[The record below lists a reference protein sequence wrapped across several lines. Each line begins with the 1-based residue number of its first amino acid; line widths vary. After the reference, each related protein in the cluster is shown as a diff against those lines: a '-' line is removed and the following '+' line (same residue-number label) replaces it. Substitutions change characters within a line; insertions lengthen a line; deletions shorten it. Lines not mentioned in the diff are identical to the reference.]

1 MIAIPKNN
9 ILQNK
14 LSQLSSFVGN
24 TPLFPIYGLHKNTK
38 VKVFAKVEWQQ
49 WGNSVKARPA
59 FNIIKEAILNGD
71 LGNGKQLLDASSGNT
86 GVAYA
91 GIAAALNIP
100 FTLCIPENASSTK
113 KAALKAFG
121 TNLEFTSKYELTDGS
136 QERALEL
143 VQNNPDKY
151 FYADQYANENNWK
164 AHYNTTGPEI
174 FEQTN
179 KVITHF
185 IAGLGTTGTFTGTS
199 RALKSLN
206 NNIEVIALH
215 PDSALHG
222 LEGWK
227 HLETAKV
234 PAFYD
239 SSLADQDRFI
249 STEAAYEMVKLAG
262 EKLGLMLSPSSSA
275 NLSGALKLA
284 DEIEE
289 GIIVTI
295 FPDHGSN
302 YPELMKEIF

>member
-1 MIAIPKNN
+1 M
-9 ILQNK
+9 
-14 LSQLSSFVGN
+14 
-24 TPLFPIYGLHKNTK
+24 
-38 VKVFAKVEWQQ
+38 
-49 WGNSVKARPA
+49 
-59 FNIIKEAILNGD
+59 
-71 LGNGKQLLDASSGNT
+71 
-86 GVAYA
+86 
-91 GIAAALNIP
+91 
-100 FTLCIPENASSTK
+100 CIPENASSTK

-121 TNLEFTSKYELTDGS
+121 THLEFTSKYELTDGA

-143 VQNNPDKY
+143 VEENPDKY

-164 AHYNTTGPEI
+164 AHYNGTGPEI
-174 FEQTN
+174 FEQT
-179 KVITHF
+179 KKDITHF
-185 IAGLGTTGTFTGTS
+185 ITGLGTTGTFTGTAK
-199 RALKSLN
+199 ALKDLN
-206 NNIEVIALH
+206 NEIQVIALH

-239 SSLADQDRFI
+239 ANIADEDRFV
-249 STEAAYEMVKLAG
+249 STETAYSMVKLAG
-262 EKLGLMLSPSSSA
+262 EKLGLMLSPSSAA

-289 GIIVTI
+289 GVIVTV

>member
-1 MIAIPKNN
+1 MATLNTIDIESKIKAFE
-9 ILQNK
+9 
-14 LSQLSSFVGN
+14 SQIGN
-24 TPLFPIYGLHKNTK
+24 TPLFPIIGLHNNEK

-59 FNIIKEAILNGD
+59 FNIIKRAILDGD
-71 LGNGKQLLDASSGNT
+71 LQNGKHLLDASSGNT

-91 GIAAALNIP
+91 GIAAALDIP

-113 KAALKAFG
+113 IAALKAFG
-121 TNLEFTSKYELTDGS
+121 TQLEFTSKYDLTDGA

-143 VQNNPDKY
+143 VEENPGKF

-164 AHYNTTGPEI
+164 AHYNGTGPEI
-174 FEQTN
+174 FEQT
-179 KVITHF
+179 KKTITHF
-185 IAGLGTTGTFTGTS
+185 ITGLGTTGTFTGTAK
-199 RALKSLN
+199 ALKDLN
-206 NNIEVIALH
+206 KDIEVIAIH

-239 SSLADQDRFI
+239 ANLADRNDFV
-249 STEAAYEMVKLAG
+249 STETAFNMVKVAG
-262 EKLGLMLSPSSSA
+262 KKLGLMLSPSSAA

-289 GIIVTI
+289 GVIVTV